1 MRVFARPW
9 TLVPYGLGMAGN
21 GAAAAGDIQQW
32 LDQVFGQLQSL
43 VDQAVKVLVEAEL
56 PKDVAEAEK
65 RARAVG
71 VIARTAKAVAAL
83 KASAKKA
90 SGEAE
95 DDLAGSGEVIDE
107 AEEQRLRAELFA
119 RVDRLFEVAEQKGYG
134 PRGDPFTGGAGSAEG
149 DTGDAAGEGG
159 AGSRSG

>member
-1 MRVFARPW
+1 M
-9 TLVPYGLGMAGN
+9 PYGLGMAGN
-21 GAAAAGDIQQW
+21 GAAEGVAVQQW
-32 LDQVFGQLQSL
+32 LDQVFGQLRDM
-43 VDQAVKVLVEAEL
+43 VDQAVEVLVEAGS

-71 VIARTAKAVAAL
+71 VIARTAKAVASL
-83 KASAKKA
+83 KAQPKKV

-95 DDLAGSGEVIDE
+95 DDVAGQGEVIDE

-134 PRGDPFTGGAGSAEG
+134 PKPVGAGGGRETTQGVG
-149 DTGDAAGEGG
+149 DDAGCEARTGL
-159 AGSRSG
+159 

>member
-1 MRVFARPW
+1 
-9 TLVPYGLGMAGN
+9 MAGN
-21 GAAAAGDIQQW
+21 GAADGGTVQQW
-32 LDQVFGQLQSL
+32 LDQVFGQLQEL
-43 VDQAVKVLVEAEL
+43 VDQAIEVLVEAGP

-83 KASAKKA
+83 KTQPKRT
-90 SGEAE
+90 SGDAE
-95 DDLAGSGEVIDE
+95 DDMAGKGEVIDE

-134 PRGDPFTGGAGSAEG
+134 PKPVGAGGGRAATQG
-149 DTGDAAGEGG
+149 VADDAAGEARTGL
-159 AGSRSG
+159 

>member
-1 MRVFARPW
+1 MFARLW
-9 TLVPYGLGMAGN
+9 TLLAYVWGMAGN
-21 GAAAAGDIQQW
+21 GAGQGGSAQAW
-32 LDQVFGQLQSL
+32 LDQVSVQLKAM
-43 VDQAVKVLVEAEL
+43 VDQAVEVLVEAGP
-56 PKDVAEAEK
+56 PKDAAEAEK

-83 KASAKKA
+83 EARANKL

-134 PRGDPFTGGAGSAEG
+134 PRGDPFVAGGDPGEGDAGHAAGAARTGGE
-149 DTGDAAGEGG
+149 
-159 AGSRSG
+159 SG

>member
-1 MRVFARPW
+1 M
-9 TLVPYGLGMAGN
+9 GMAGN
-21 GAAAAGDIQQW
+21 GAAEIEPVQQW
-32 LDQVFGQLQSL
+32 LDQVFGQLQAM
-43 VDQAVKVLVEAEL
+43 VDQAVEVLVEAGP

-83 KASAKKA
+83 KAQPKRV

-95 DDLAGSGEVIDE
+95 DDVAGQGELIDE

-134 PRGDPFTGGAGSAEG
+134 PKPAGAGGGREASK
-149 DTGDAAGEGG
+149 G
-159 AGSRSG
+159 AGDDTAGAARTGL

>member
-1 MRVFARPW
+1 M
-9 TLVPYGLGMAGN
+9 GMAGN
-21 GAAAAGDIQQW
+21 GAADRPDSGDVQLW
-32 LDQVFGQLQSL
+32 LDQVFGQLQAL
-43 VDQAVKVLVEAEL
+43 VDGAVEVLVQAEP

-83 KASAKKA
+83 RASARKVA
-90 SGEAE
+90 GDAE

-134 PRGDPFTGGAGSAEG
+134 PAGDPFIREPKSTEDDA
-149 DTGDAAGEGG
+149 GDAECAARAGC
-159 AGSRSG
+159 RSG

>member
-1 MRVFARPW
+1 M
-9 TLVPYGLGMAGN
+9 LYGLGMAGN
-21 GAAAAGDIQQW
+21 GAAGGGPETGSAVQQW
-32 LDQVFGQLQSL
+32 LDQVFGQLQAL
-43 VDQAVKVLVEAEL
+43 VDDAVAVLVQAEP

-83 KASAKKA
+83 KASARKVA
-90 SGEAE
+90 GDAE
-95 DDLAGSGEVIDE
+95 DDLAGSGDVIDE

-134 PRGDPFTGGAGSAEG
+134 PRGDPFIAGRGAGETVAGDAGGAARTGGGSG
-149 DTGDAAGEGG
+149 
-159 AGSRSG
+159 

>member
-1 MRVFARPW
+1 M
-9 TLVPYGLGMAGN
+9 GMAGN
-21 GAAAAGDIQQW
+21 GAAEGVAVQQW
-32 LDQVFGQLQSL
+32 LDQVLGQLRDM
-43 VDQAVKVLVEAEL
+43 VDQALEVLVEAGP
-56 PKDVAEAEK
+56 PKDVTEAEK

-83 KASAKKA
+83 RGSTKKV

-95 DDLAGSGEVIDE
+95 DDLAGQGEVIDE

-134 PRGDPFTGGAGSAEG
+134 PRGDPFTGETKSAEG
-149 DTGDAAGEGG
+149 DAGDAAAAAR
-159 AGSRSG
+159 AGCRSG

>member
-1 MRVFARPW
+1 MFARLW

-21 GAAAAGDIQQW
+21 GAADGGAVQDW
-32 LDQVFGQLQSL
+32 LDRVFGQLQAL
-43 VDQAVKVLVEAEL
+43 VDGAVDVLAEAE
-56 PKDVAEAEK
+56 PPRDVAEAEK

-83 KASAKKA
+83 KASARKV
-90 SGEAE
+90 SGDAE

-134 PRGDPFTGGAGSAEG
+134 PRGDPFIRGAGLAEG
-149 DTGDAAGEGG
+149 DAGDAGCAAR
-159 AGSRSG
+159 AGSGSG

>member
-1 MRVFARPW
+1 MA
-9 TLVPYGLGMAGN
+9 YGLGMAGN
-21 GAAAAGDIQQW
+21 GAADGGAVQQW
-32 LDQVFGQLQSL
+32 LDQVFGQLQAL
-43 VDQAVKVLVEAEL
+43 VDQAVEVLVQAEP

-83 KASAKKA
+83 KASARKV
-90 SGEAE
+90 SGDAE

-134 PRGDPFTGGAGSAEG
+134 PRGDPFIRGAGPAEG
-149 DTGDAAGEGG
+149 DAGDAGCAARAGGG
-159 AGSRSG
+159 SG

>member
-1 MRVFARPW
+1 
-9 TLVPYGLGMAGN
+9 MAGN
-21 GAAAAGDIQQW
+21 GAADGGAVQDW
-32 LDQVFGQLQSL
+32 LDRVYGQLQAL
-43 VDQAVKVLVEAEL
+43 VDGAVEVLVEAGP

-83 KASAKKA
+83 KAPPRKS
-90 SGEAE
+90 SGETE
-95 DDLAGSGEVIDE
+95 DDVAGQGEVIDE

-134 PRGDPFTGGAGSAEG
+134 PKPVGAGGQGSTSQGVG
-149 DTGDAAGEGG
+149 DHAAGP
-159 AGSRSG
+159 A

>member
-1 MRVFARPW
+1 
-9 TLVPYGLGMAGN
+9 MAGN
-21 GAAAAGDIQQW
+21 GAAGGEAVQRW
-32 LDQVFGQLQSL
+32 LDQVFGQLQGM
-43 VDQAVKVLVEAEL
+43 VDEAVAVLQEAEP

-83 KASAKKA
+83 KTQPKKS
-90 SGEAE
+90 SGDVE
-95 DDLAGSGEVIDE
+95 DDMAGSGEVIDE

-134 PRGDPFTGGAGSAEG
+134 PKPDGADRAGAVAQG
-149 DTGDAAGEGG
+149 LDGDAAGAAR
-159 AGSRSG
+159 AGLRSG

>member
-1 MRVFARPW
+1 M
-9 TLVPYGLGMAGN
+9 PYGLGMAGN
-21 GAAAAGDIQQW
+21 GAAEIGTVQQW
-32 LDQVFGQLQSL
+32 LDQVFGQLQAM
-43 VDQAVKVLVEAEL
+43 VDQAVEVLIEAGP

-71 VIARTAKAVAAL
+71 VVARTAKAVAAL
-83 KASAKKA
+83 KTKPTKV

-95 DDLAGSGEVIDE
+95 DDVAGQGEVIDE

-134 PRGDPFTGGAGSAEG
+134 PKPDRTGGGGAAVAGVG
-149 DTGDAAGEGG
+149 DDAACEARTGL
-159 AGSRSG
+159 